1 MIRVDLSAFPI
12 LQPQPPEDLCR
23 IGSQFDGGYVV
34 SRYAMSESKHLLSF
48 GISYDVNFE
57 YDFVNSD
64 LHSRSAYMYDAST
77 KPFSPK
83 LIISVIMNCLR
94 FVSHRPMV
102 NYLAFLKKRKKLL
115 SSGCAFFKVNV
126 SDSEYNRCIT
136 LTKAL
141 FQITEKQERNVFL
154 KVDIEGDE
162 ILLLP
167 DIISNIEY
175 LSGIVLEFH
184 RASAIWNLI
193 ISFIGSLRD
202 KGLYLDH
209 LHVNNYGGLSPRNL
223 PNVIELSFSRSTRH
237 GKTCQRLPIASL
249 DAPNSPLRMDYD
261 VNF

>member
-1 MIRVDLSAFPI
+1 M
-12 LQPQPPEDLCR
+12 
-23 IGSQFDGGYVV
+23 
-34 SRYAMSESKHLLSF
+34 M
-48 GISYDVNFE
+48 
-57 YDFVNSD
+57 
-64 LHSRSAYMYDAST
+64 
-77 KPFSPK
+77 
-83 LIISVIMNCLR
+83 
-94 FVSHRPMV
+94 
-102 NYLAFLKKRKKLL
+102 NYLVFLKKRKRLL
-115 SSGCAFFKVNV
+115 SSGCAFFTVNV
-126 SDSEYNRCIT
+126 SDSENNRCTT

-141 FQITEKQERNVFL
+141 FEITEKQERNIFL

-202 KGLYLDH
+202 EGLYLDH

-223 PNVIELSFSRSTRH
+223 PNVIELSFSRSARH
-237 GKTCQRLPIASL
+237 GKTYQRLPIASL

>member
-1 MIRVDLSAFPI
+1 MTIVDLSAFPT

-23 IGSQFDGGYVV
+23 IGSEFDGGYVV
-34 SRYAMSESKHLLSF
+34 SRYAISESKHLLSF

-64 LHSRSAYMYDAST
+64 LNSKSAYMYDAST
-77 KPFSPK
+77 KPFSPEHIFS
-83 LIISVIMNCLR
+83 IIINCLR
-94 FVSHRPMV
+94 FVSHRPVMH
-102 NYLAFLKKRKKLL
+102 YLAFLKRRKNLL
-115 SSGCAFFKVNV
+115 SSGCAFLDVNV
-126 SDSEYNRCIT
+126 SDSENNRCIT

-141 FQITEKQERNVFL
+141 IEITKKQERNIFL

-167 DIISNIEY
+167 EIILNIEY

-184 RASAIWNLI
+184 RASALWDLI

-202 KGLYLDH
+202 NGLYLDH
-209 LHVNNYGGLSPRNL
+209 LHINNYGGLSPRQL
-223 PNVIELSFSRSTRH
+223 PNVIELSFSRSPRH
-237 GKTCQRLPIASL
+237 GKKSHQLPIPSL
-249 DAPNSPLRMDYD
+249 DAPNSPLRADYD